1 MEDLTENAEKA
12 ASRNKCESSKQST
25 DCFVQE
31 RVVQAF
37 PSFWHLRKTKI
48 EAEIFG
54 GDMTRV

>member
-12 ASRNKCESSKQST
+12 ASRNKFESSKQST

-37 PSFWHLRKTKI
+37 LSFWHLRKTKI

-54 GDMTRV
+54 GDMTQL